1 MVKSHKFVITLLISI
16 TLLVSIVALILINIK
31 NVSSCHYDVTYPNGQ
46 GQIND
51 VCKELSFIEYTSK
64 IHNNPYSTAPS
75 STPKIGASMIII
87 VVFIFM
93 LMVTDII
100 SYKFSELKY
109 TMIDIAYIIFSI
121 GTLIGSTMTLINIDA
136 ISTVY
141 PSPNISWYKYAAK
154 RTFSYLACSMGLLT
168 SFACLVDGCVQLMYT
183 LR

>member
-1 MVKSHKFVITLLISI
+1 MIKSHKFVITLLISI

-31 NVSSCHYDVTYPNGQ
+31 NFESCDNVYTFY
-46 GQIND
+46 ND
-51 VCKELSFIEYTSK
+51 QYQANYVCKEVSFIEYTSE
-64 IHNNPYSTAPS
+64 IHNNPYSTVPS

-93 LMVTDII
+93 LMATDII

-121 GTLIGSTMTLINIDA
+121 GVLIGSTMTLINIDA
-136 ISTVY
+136 ISTAY
-141 PSPNISWYKYAAK
+141 RSPNISWYKYAAK